1 MRSGNPWGID
11 DGAITSTATSVTASF
26 SEEINPATLDKSTV
40 KLVKAG
46 TAKPVPAKISYNPA
60 TKQMILKPAKKLL
73 PGATYTVTVTGGAKG
88 VKDLVGNALAASKV
102 WRFSVR

>member
-46 TAKPVPAKISYNPA
+46 TAKPVPAMISYNPA
-60 TKQMILKPAKKLL
+60 AKQMVLKPVMKLL
-73 PGATYTVTVTGGAKG
+73 PDDAYTVWSA
-88 VKDLVGNALAASKV
+88 ALT
-102 WRFSVR
+102 R